1 MTIEQ
6 LLPMMGQGI
15 LETLYMTVVSTICAY
30 LIGLPLGVALVYW
43 APGGLSPKPKLH
55 SILNT
60 IVNIMRSVPFLILM
74 MVVMPLSRF
83 IVGTTIG
90 STAVIVPL
98 VISAAPYVGRM
109 VESSLLE
116 VDVGVL
122 EMAQSI
128 GASHWQII
136 RRVYLGEALPSLI
149 NGGTISMTTIFG
161 YSAMAAMIG
170 GGGLGAIAV
179 TYGYYRYQ
187 YDILLISTVL
197 MVIFIQIIQWM
208 GTFISKRVDKRR

>member
-6 LLPMMGQGI
+6 MLPLMGQGL
-15 LETLYMTVVSTICAY
+15 LESLYMTVFSTVFAY

-43 APGGLSPKPKLH
+43 APGGLFPMPRLH
-55 SILNT
+55 SVLNT
-60 IVNIMRSVPFLILM
+60 AVNVMRSVPFLILM
-74 MVVMPLSRF
+74 MVVMPLSRL

-116 VDVGVL
+116 VDIGVL
-122 EMAQSI
+122 EMARSI

-187 YDILLISTVL
+187 YDVLLISTVL
-197 MVIFIQIIQWM
+197 MVIFVQIIQWL
-208 GTFISKRVDKRR
+208 GTFICKRVDKRR